1 MVVMVNTAAALKRLW
16 MSSQHS
22 VTRSPQ
28 PQRTTTD
35 RQAPLAVALR
45 TTSRSGVTC
54 CGRLGNS
61 CGHRGGYGM
70 AAVVMT
76 YGVVSSRLP

>member
-1 MVVMVNTAAALKRLW
+1 MFVSATAALNGLW
-16 MSSQHS
+16 MSSQHGVS
-22 VTRSPQ
+22 RSLS

-45 TTSRSGVTC
+45 TTSRSEVKC
-54 CGRLGNS
+54 DGRLGNS
-61 CGHRGGYGM
+61 CGHGCGYDM

>member
-1 MVVMVNTAAALKRLW
+1 MVVNTAAALKGLW

-22 VTRSPQ
+22 VSRSLS

-45 TTSRSGVTC
+45 TTSRSGVKC

-61 CGHRGGYGM
+61 CGHGCGYDM